1 LIIDG
6 IATGATMK
14 AGILA
19 VKQLKARKTIAV
31 SPVGPE
37 NSVEELGHFAD
48 DIICPHR
55 PEDFHA
61 VGNNL

>member
-1 LIIDG
+1 
-6 IATGATMK
+6 MK

-37 NSVEELGHFAD
+37 DSVLEISKVAD
-48 DIICPHR
+48 DVICPRIPH
-55 PEDFHA
+55 DFHA
-61 VGNNL
+61 VGIVKD

>member
-1 LIIDG
+1 
-6 IATGATMK
+6 MK

-37 NSVEELGHFAD
+37 DSVEELGHVAD